1 MQINNPSELQSS
13 VTLTPLIQQTLI
25 VHTLRVYSFPFLKNY
40 ENTGINTLLLL
51 LSTWEAL
58 EGRFLW
64 NMVTKAKS
72 IGVPTVT
79 QQVKNPTSIHK
90 DSGSITGLTQCVK
103 DLVSLCHRPA
113 AAALI

>member
-51 LSTWEAL
+51 LST
-58 EGRFLW
+58 
-64 NMVTKAKS
+64 
-72 IGVPTVT
+72 
-79 QQVKNPTSIHK
+79 
-90 DSGSITGLTQCVK
+90 
-103 DLVSLCHRPA
+103 
-113 AAALI
+113 